1 MKCVNN
7 TKGLSTVREVR
18 KFLSELGITTAQS
31 QVIHREKDTHTI
43 YFSITLE
50 IPESIYNVL
59 VLQLQKLQVKNI
71 CAIKLPEYCKHFLL
85 KFESPVYICSDF

>member
-1 MKCVNN
+1 MKYVNN
-7 TKGLSTVREVR
+7 AKGLSTVKEVR
-18 KFLSELGITTAQS
+18 KFLNELAITTAQS

-71 CAIKLPEYCKHFLL
+71 RTIKLPEYCKHFLL
-85 KFESPVYICSDF
+85 KFESPVYVCSDL